1 MTTNKR
7 DYYDVLGISRNAS
20 DEDVKK
26 AFRKLALKYHP
37 DRNKKTDAAGKFKEI
52 NEAYQVISDPDK
64 RARYDQYGHSAVSG
78 NGSKGFEGFEG
89 FGGFGDIFDAFF
101 SSGRTHSRAHT
112 TTRGDDLKHSLT
124 IAFEEAIFG
133 TEKEF
138 EVTRIEICEHCDGN
152 RSEPGSSLKTCSN
165 CNGAGEIRRAQQGI
179 FGQFVQVATC
189 GTCQGEGKII
199 IQRCSK
205 CKATGKERRVRKIAV
220 PIPGGIENGTQIRLS
235 GLGNHGSNR
244 SSPGDLYVL
253 VKVGEHSI
261 FRRSDHDILYTKSIN
276 VAQATL
282 GDTVSIP
289 TIEGNENLVVP
300 PGTQSGQIFRFKGK
314 GVAHLRNSRRGD
326 QIITIAVHTPK
337 SITDEQRRLFEQLSC
352 SLDIPDTDADTYD
365 KGWFDKFKDALGGV
379 E

>member
-1 MTTNKR
+1 M
-7 DYYDVLGISRNAS
+7 
-20 DEDVKK
+20 
-26 AFRKLALKYHP
+26 
-37 DRNKKTDAAGKFKEI
+37 
-52 NEAYQVISDPDK
+52 
-64 RARYDQYGHSAVSG
+64 
-78 NGSKGFEGFEG
+78 
-89 FGGFGDIFDAFF
+89 
-101 SSGRTHSRAHT
+101 
-112 TTRGDDLKHSLT
+112 
-124 IAFEEAIFG
+124 
-133 TEKEF
+133 
-138 EVTRIEICEHCDGN
+138 
-152 RSEPGSSLKTCSN
+152 
-165 CNGAGEIRRAQQGI
+165 
-179 FGQFVQVATC
+179 
-189 GTCQGEGKII
+189 
-199 IQRCSK
+199 
-205 CKATGKERRVRKIAV
+205 
-220 PIPGGIENGTQIRLS
+220 
-235 GLGNHGSNR
+235 
-244 SSPGDLYVL
+244 
-253 VKVGEHSI
+253 KVGEQSI